1 VVSYEEVPCS
11 FLKEVKMAR
20 QVSLVM
26 LVAAVLFFVSVP
38 AFAAEEGVDDAVKTL
53 SAALSESQSDSASV
67 ELLKDFLVD
76 YPDTKYTPAVL
87 SAIAYYQGESM
98 GDRDGAISFVRK
110 HIDVLQDADHI
121 RASKVVLAELYDKP
135 EDRARLEPLAR
146 ELVEAGGLSF
156 NQYSSLITTA
166 LGAEDWKLAL
176 DVISPALATASPE
189 SVRADYPG
197 TPDER
202 VEERSR
208 GRMVDLDVYK
218 GWALANT
225 GDAAQA
231 FELFKSAQ
239 DRSDFD
245 YFGLP
250 DGMLYVYWGKA
261 LQQEG
266 DLDAALAKLLPMALW
281 GGSNSAVEAVK
292 AIYESRGGDPADFED
307 YLFKERLATAKTM
320 DSFSA
325 ADYND
330 NLQRSKDLMGKVTLV
345 AFWFP
350 T

>member
-1 VVSYEEVPCS
+1 
-11 FLKEVKMAR
+11 
-20 QVSLVM
+20 
-26 LVAAVLFFVSVP
+26 
-38 AFAAEEGVDDAVKTL
+38 
-53 SAALSESQSDSASV
+53 
-67 ELLKDFLVD
+67 
-76 YPDTKYTPAVL
+76 
-87 SAIAYYQGESM
+87 
-98 GDRDGAISFVRK
+98 
-110 HIDVLQDADHI
+110 
-121 RASKVVLAELYDKP
+121 
-135 EDRARLEPLAR
+135 
-146 ELVEAGGLSF
+146 
-156 NQYSSLITTA
+156 
-166 LGAEDWKLAL
+166 
-176 DVISPALATASPE
+176 
-189 SVRADYPG
+189 
-197 TPDER
+197 
-202 VEERSR
+202 
-208 GRMVDLDVYK
+208 MVDLDVYK